1 MDSYG
6 QGAAFSHTRRISTTH
21 VSCSIDL
28 CEYVQLSGAS
38 MARQRDRIGSVGH
51 FEGHVRH
58 MSQLAI
64 LFL

>member
-1 MDSYG
+1 MDSGG
-6 QGAAFSHTRRISTTH
+6 QGAVFALVRRISTTH
-21 VSCSIDL
+21 ISCGIDL
-28 CEYVQLSGAS
+28 CEYVRMSGAS
-38 MARQRDRIGSVGH
+38 MARQYDSVGSVGH

>member
-1 MDSYG
+1 MDSCG
-6 QGAAFSHTRRISTTH
+6 QCAVFALVRRISTNH

-28 CEYVQLSGAS
+28 CEYVQMSGAS
-38 MARQRDRIGSVGH
+38 MARQYDSVGSGGH